1 MDDLRLKRYKDKIN
15 YIIDKIKDLSRET
28 KTELEKDGLFY
39 ALQTSIEAM
48 MDIIAMLNKDLGI
61 PVKDD
66 AANISRIIEKEKL
79 EPILGED
86 LKKANGLR
94 NILVHRYNDF
104 DEELIF
110 NSVEDVKTLLFKW
123 LDIVEGILDE
133 VFEH

>member
-1 MDDLRLKRYKDKIN
+1 MDDLRLKRYQDKIN

-28 KTELEKDGLFY
+28 KTKLEKDGIFY

-48 MDIIAMLNKDLGI
+48 MDIIAMLTKDLGI

-94 NILVHRYNDF
+94 NILVHRYNDL
-104 DEELIF
+104 DEEIIL

-123 LDIVEGILDE
+123 LDIAEGILDE
-133 VFEH
+133 VLEH

>member
-39 ALQTSIEAM
+39 ALQTSIEVM

-66 AANISRIIEKEKL
+66 AANISRIIEKKKL
-79 EPILGED
+79 EPKLGED

-94 NILVHRYNDF
+94 NILVHRYNDL
-104 DEELIF
+104 DEEIIF
-110 NSVEDVKTLLFKW
+110 NSVEDVKALLFKW
-123 LDIVEGILDE
+123 LDIAEGILDE
-133 VFEH
+133 IFEH